1 MTYASLLPTS
11 VLKCILRELNEK
23 LGRRDE
29 MATLRT
35 AARKITQKSPNDVVV
50 LAAVRSPVTRAFK
63 GGFKDAFP
71 EDILGPVT
79 FSYTSPQ
86 NLI

>member
-1 MTYASLLPTS
+1 MYL
-11 VLKCILRELNEK
+11 ELNVK

-35 AARKITQKSPNDVVV
+35 AARKITQKSPNDVVI
-50 LAAVRSPVTRAFK
+50 LAAARSPVTRAFK

-79 FSYTSPQ
+79 FSYPSPQ

>member
-1 MTYASLLPTS
+1 
-11 VLKCILRELNEK
+11 VLKCFLRELNVK

-50 LAAVRSPVTRAFK
+50 LAAARSPVTRAFK

-71 EDILGPVT
+71 
-79 FSYTSPQ
+79 
-86 NLI
+86 